1 MTRFRAE
8 LEENCLVGG
17 DKKGVRLEDT
27 ANRISMLL
35 YYCAG
40 RLGLVVKGK
49 VWMLAV

>member
-17 DKKGVRLEDT
+17 DKRGARLKDT

-49 VWMLAV
+49 VLMVGV